1 LLSQLNG
8 HAGDQFTLGVRPEG
22 VLVRREAAEGF
33 LPVETQI
40 VEPLGSFDIVDLKV
54 GSSMLRA
61 RTKSGFV
68 SGAGEKVYVRID
80 PSQTHFFDAASGKA
94 LGVRL

>member
-1 LLSQLNG
+1 
-8 HAGDQFTLGVRPEG
+8 
-22 VLVRREAAEGF
+22 
-33 LPVETQI
+33 
-40 VEPLGSFDIVDLKV
+40 
-54 GSSMLRA
+54 SSMLRA